1 MIDQKV
7 AILTGGSSGQELL
20 FIGTLWFAMVCIN
33 VLNSIDFPY
42 LLVILFFILY
52 SSIIIHLEGDM
63 PENRKQDDL
72 IDPLPYRV

>member
-1 MIDQKV
+1 
-7 AILTGGSSGQELL
+7 
-20 FIGTLWFAMVCIN
+20 MVGIN

-42 LLVILFFILY
+42 PTTYLIFY
-52 SSIIIHLEGDM
+52 SIIIIIIIIIHLEEDM